1 MRSMK
6 YGPTSTRDNA
16 GNFIFSEVFMKAYKH
31 NLVDRHEGTEFQFF
45 NGPQGGG
52 LKLIVVSANFKNGTV
67 VARDA
72 GNARL

>member
-1 MRSMK
+1 MK
-6 YGPTSTRDNA
+6 YGPSSTRDDA
-16 GNFIFSEVFMKAYKH
+16 GNFVFSKLFMEAYKH
-31 NLVDRHEGTEFQFF
+31 NLKLFPVKETEFQFF

-52 LKLIVVSANFKNGTV
+52 LKLIVVSIDFKTGTV